1 MQNTKQKKIVF
12 GEQPDS
18 FSARSLKF
26 GCDEVVDSLSDES
39 VQEDVQELLN
49 NQSARFY
56 VRKKPWFIIPFDSAC
71 LSYFK
76 GGLFFL
82 TLPNVCFNVFVVAFG
97 AHYSIYHVVLY
108 MDIIYGLDILFNFIT
123 SYSDKESFVQEYSL
137 RKIAFNYLRYGTFV
151 MDAIATMPF
160 SLLGNDPDYV
170 QDILILKL
178 LRIIKISNDDA
189 LEKQIVLLMNLSLT
203 NDMSRSER
211 INQAIRTRAFSR
223 IFKLFS
229 MSLIGIYLSGCL
241 WYRFSSSWQA
251 AFIPNDPS
259 SYYFVNRFG
268 QFDIDEN
275 LSSVAKIIVTL
286 MYFMLTTLSTVG
298 FGDFYPSSIMEKI
311 MGIFIEVVGVSIFAI
326 LMNEFIDAVIQKE
339 NSSETDK
346 ELMLANWFAIIKHI
360 RN

>member
-1 MQNTKQKKIVF
+1 
-12 GEQPDS
+12 
-18 FSARSLKF
+18 
-26 GCDEVVDSLSDES
+26 
-39 VQEDVQELLN
+39 
-49 NQSARFY
+49 
-56 VRKKPWFIIPFDSAC
+56 
-71 LSYFK
+71 
-76 GGLFFL
+76 
-82 TLPNVCFNVFVVAFG
+82 VCFNVFVVAFG
-97 AHYSIYHVVLY
+97 AHYSIYNVVLF

-137 RKIAFNYLRYGTFV
+137 RKIAFNYLRYGSFV

-160 SLLGNDPDYV
+160 SLLSNDPDYV

-211 INQAIRTRAFSR
+211 INQALRTRAFIR

-259 SYYFVNRFG
+259 SYYFVNRFD
-268 QFDIDEN
+268 QF
-275 LSSVAKIIVTL
+275 
-286 MYFMLTTLSTVG
+286 
-298 FGDFYPSSIMEKI
+298 
-311 MGIFIEVVGVSIFAI
+311 
-326 LMNEFIDAVIQKE
+326 
-339 NSSETDK
+339 
-346 ELMLANWFAIIKHI
+346 
-360 RN
+360 